1 MTIQASDIETVANML
16 LSGNNE
22 ASHRSSASRF
32 YYSGWHL
39 MQQTVKDSKTLAVPA
54 FADTKGG
61 MHKSFFDGLDTLGGN
76 AKRCAI
82 ILSAMHHLRIAAD
95 YKVSK
100 SFAKEQAYE
109 VKNHLENLKK
119 IASTLDTPPHLR
131 GGVSKA
137 K

>member
-61 MHKSFFDGLDTLGGN
+61 MHRAFFDGLDTLGVK
-76 AKRCAI
+76 AKRCSA
-82 ILSAMHHLRIAAD
+82 ILSTMHKLRILAD
-95 YKVSK
+95 YNVSK
-100 SFAKEQAYE
+100 SFTKE
-109 VKNHLENLKK
+109 
-119 IASTLDTPPHLR
+119 
-131 GGVSKA
+131 
-137 K
+137 